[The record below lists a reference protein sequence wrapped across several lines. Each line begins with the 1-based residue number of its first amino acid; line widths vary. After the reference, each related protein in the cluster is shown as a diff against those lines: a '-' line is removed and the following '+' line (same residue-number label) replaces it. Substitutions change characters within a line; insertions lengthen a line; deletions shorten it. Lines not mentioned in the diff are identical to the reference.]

1 MKIKWQVGLIVCFSL
16 LLGCGNKEAYYKGVA
31 HDLNATIRLQEEVD
45 SGHNTGNLDPKD
57 TAMRFLNESLND
69 PGPFEDIHVGKEKK
83 GRVRVWVRS
92 LRSGYELELFRPIRP
107 DSSGIFVVSGY
118 RTLSPK
124 EVAKSFPKEKPN
136 NPSETN

>member
-1 MKIKWQVGLIVCFSL
+1 MKIKWQVGLTLCFSL

-45 SGHNTGNLDPKD
+45 SGHKTGNLDPKD
-57 TAMRFLNESLND
+57 TAMRFLKESLGD
-69 PGPFEDIHVGKEKK
+69 PGPFEDIRVGKEKK
-83 GRVRVWVRS
+83 GHVRVWVRS
-92 LRSGYELELFRPIRP
+92 LRFGYELELFRPIRP

-124 EVAKSFPKEKPN
+124 EVAKSFPKEKPK

>member
-1 MKIKWQVGLIVCFSL
+1 VKIERQIGFIVCLSL
-16 LLGCGNKEAYYKGVA
+16 LLGCGSKEAYYKSVA

-45 SGHNTGNLDPKD
+45 SGHKTGNLDPKD

-69 PGPFEDIHVGKEKK
+69 PGPFEDVRVGKEKK

-118 RTLSPK
+118 RTLSPE
-124 EVAKSFPKEKPN
+124 EVVKSFPKEKPSD
-136 NPSETN
+136 PSETN